1 MNLYS
6 HRSQAAT
13 EYLMTYGWA
22 FLIIAIVAA
31 ILISLGVFSP
41 SPSSTVTGFTS
52 FTSAS
57 ASVSKTNGLVLT
69 LTNTNP
75 NTIYLTNVS
84 L

>member
-1 MNLYS
+1 MDKFS
-6 HRSQAAT
+6 KRRSQAAT

-22 FLIIAIVAA
+22 FLVIAIVAA

-69 LTNTNP
+69 LTN
-75 NTIYLTNVS
+75 
-84 L
+84 